1 MGLFNFFIVLPQ
13 LVVSGAAG
21 YLVRHAF
28 ADDPAGIML
37 VGGGALVIAAALSW
51 RRVAT

>member
-13 LVVSGAAG
+13 IFVAGTAG

-28 ADDPAGIML
+28 PLDPAGVML
-37 VGGGALVIAAALSW
+37 VGGGSLGLAAALSW
-51 RRVAT
+51 RGVRA